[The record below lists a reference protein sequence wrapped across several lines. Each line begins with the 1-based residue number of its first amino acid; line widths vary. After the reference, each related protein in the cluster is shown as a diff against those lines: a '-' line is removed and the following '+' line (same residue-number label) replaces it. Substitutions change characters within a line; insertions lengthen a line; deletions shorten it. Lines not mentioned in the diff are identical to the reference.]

1 MEAILDAVRRD
12 THGKNEA
19 RRTRR
24 SGKVP
29 AVFYGGRVAEDG
41 RPVAAPIAVDPKALL
56 QILHSE
62 SGANTLITFRLAG
75 EPETRVMI
83 KEFQLDPVTHQPL
96 HADLYQIALD
106 RKITVTV
113 PVVIRGEAP
122 GVKTQGGLLD
132 FVHREVDIE
141 CLPTEIPEHVEVD
154 VSDLMLGQGIRLRD
168 VAEVSRWTA
177 KTDLDVMLVHI
188 VTPKAHVEAE
198 AAAPVVTEA
207 EAAEPEVIKKGKAE
221 KDEAKEE

>member
-1 MEAILDAVRRD
+1 
-12 THGKNEA
+12 
-19 RRTRR
+19 
-24 SGKVP
+24 
-29 AVFYGGRVAEDG
+29 
-41 RPVAAPIAVDPKALL
+41 
-56 QILHSE
+56 
-62 SGANTLITFRLAG
+62 
-75 EPETRVMI
+75 
-83 KEFQLDPVTHQPL
+83 
-96 HADLYQIALD
+96 
-106 RKITVTV
+106 V

-198 AAAPVVTEA
+198 AGGAGGDGGG
-207 EAAEPEVIKKGKAE
+207 AAEPEVIKKARRRRRDERRSRPPGEAAGRPRNPGARYPRHAPHVGFVVADELARRWNAE
-221 KDEAKEE
+221 FEGAPAEALMARARRIGPVWHWSNRSLS